1 MSGDKL
7 KAYQFSAGLG
17 SQVWK
22 FLHEVHTMKR
32 ILKIVAIVL
41 AVLIVIVIALPFFV
55 DANLF
60 RPRIESELTSAL
72 GRQVKVGNLSFSI
85 LKGGVTADDISIADD
100 PAFNKAPFVKAKSLN
115 VGVELIPLIFS
126 KALHVTDLSLN
137 RPEIALVRSENGDKW
152 NFSSLGN
159 TGAAAATGNPPATP
173 AAKTTDQ
180 APGTTSGGNPNL
192 SVAKLKVNDGRV
204 ILRRADSPDKPRV
217 YDKVN
222 IEVSN
227 FSFAASFPF
236 QATAS
241 LPSGGSLK
249 LDGTAGP

>member
-7 KAYQFSAGLG
+7 EPYQFSAGLG
-17 SQVWK
+17 SQVGK
-22 FLHEVHTMKR
+22 FLPEVHTMKR
-32 ILKIVAIVL
+32 VLKIVAIIL
-41 AVLIVIVIALPFFV
+41 GVLIVIVIALPFFV

-72 GRQVKVGNLSFSI
+72 GRQVNVGNLSLSI

-126 KALHVTDLSLN
+126 KAVHVTDLSLD

-159 TGAAAATGNPPATP
+159 TGAAAATANP
-173 AAKTTDQ
+173 
-180 APGTTSGGNPNL
+180 
-192 SVAKLKVNDGRV
+192 
-204 ILRRADSPDKPRV
+204 
-217 YDKVN
+217 
-222 IEVSN
+222 
-227 FSFAASFPF
+227 
-236 QATAS
+236 
-241 LPSGGSLK
+241 PSGGSLK
-249 LDGTAGP
+249 LDGTAGPIDASNAAHTPLEAKVSVKQMDLASSGFIDPASGIAGIADFEGNVASDGREAKTTGTLKVAKLQVVQKNGSH